1 MTRRKF
7 VRLAGSAFV
16 LANLPLA
23 AGTACGG
30 AEAAS
35 QYGGFT
41 PNSDFYITSYAS
53 TPRVDVRSWR
63 FRIKGLVANPVELSY
78 GAIRAMPQ
86 VRETLTLECIGNPA
100 GGSAIG
106 DAEWVGVAL
115 RPMLERAK
123 VDRRAVYAVMRGADG
138 YATGLPVDELLRK
151 ENFLPYM
158 MNGVALPADH
168 GYPLR
173 IFIPGKYG
181 MKQPKWL
188 TELEFVD
195 HEFLGYWERR
205 GWTNSAWRKPNS
217 GFFSPKARPSGFFSF
232 FSSPAEVKGP
242 VDIVGW
248 SLAGP
253 SGIKRVELST
263 DAGKT
268 WHPAEIIE
276 NRSPYIWTIWKYRFT
291 PARTGNYVVRV
302 RATDGDGVVQP
313 ADDPQTGSGTSAQ
326 ARLALVVTSV

>member
-23 AGTACGG
+23 ARLTDAG
-30 AEAAS
+30 AKPAS
-35 QYGGFT
+35 EYGGIT

-63 FRIKGLVANPVELSY
+63 FRIKGLVANPIGLSY
-78 GAIRAMPQ
+78 DAIRAMAP
-86 VRETLTLECIGNPA
+86 VRETLTLECIGNPP
-100 GGSAIG
+100 GGNSIG
-106 DAEWVGVAL
+106 NAEWVGIAL
-115 RPMLERAK
+115 KPLLDRAK
-123 VDRRAVYAVMRGADG
+123 VDRRAVYVVMRGADG
-138 YATGLPVDELLRK
+138 YATGLPVDELVRK

-158 MNGVALPADH
+158 MNGVALPLDH

-195 HEFLGYWERR
+195 REFLGYWEKR
-205 GWTNSAWRKPNS
+205 GWSNSAWRKPNS
-217 GFFSPKARPSGFFSF
+217 GFFTPKAGRSGFFSF
-232 FSSPAEVKGP
+232 LSVAAEVRGP

-253 SGIKRVELST
+253 SGIKRVEIST
-263 DAGKT
+263 DAGKS
-268 WHPAEIIE
+268 WNQADIIE
-276 NRSPYIWTIWKYRFT
+276 NRSPYIWTVWKYRFT
-291 PARTGNYVVRV
+291 PRAIGNYLVKV

-313 ADDPQTGSGTSAQ
+313 PDDPQTGSGTSAQ
-326 ARLALVVTSV
+326 ARLALDVTSV